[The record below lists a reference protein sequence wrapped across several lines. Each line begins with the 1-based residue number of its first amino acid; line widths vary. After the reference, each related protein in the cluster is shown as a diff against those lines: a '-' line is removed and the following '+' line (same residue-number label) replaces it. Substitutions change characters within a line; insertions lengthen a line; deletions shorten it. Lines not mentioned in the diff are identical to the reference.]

1 MMTNKQGF
9 TLIEILIVIAI
20 LGIIATFAFPAYQN
34 QMASTR
40 RAEGIA
46 LLNQIMQAQEREYVD
61 SRTYQTD
68 LRLLGY
74 AADPVVSEKGYYQV
88 VASACGGSITVC
100 VQLTATGIGVQSG
113 TEDLTLNSRGS
124 KSGF

>member
-1 MMTNKQGF
+1 MITNKQGF

-20 LGIIATFAFPAYQN
+20 LGIIATFAFPAYQK
-34 QMASTR
+34 QMESAR

-46 LLNQIMQAQEREYVD
+46 LLNQVMQAQERDYVD

-68 LRLLGY
+68 LTVLGY
-74 AADPVVSEKGYYQV
+74 AADPVVSETNYYQV
-88 VASACGGSITVC
+88 TAAACGGSIAVC
-100 VQLTATGIGVQSG
+100 VELTATGIGAQSG
-113 TEDLTLNSRGS
+113 TGDLTLNSRGS